1 MNYIQAHTHTHVCVI
16 LGKSF
21 ISKMW
26 LLGSHLPTEKMKK
39 KRGADDEEEKKK
51 KKKVKIK
58 NGDDIKRGVIR
69 EKDPLRG
76 EKSLYTHGR
85 NKKARTI

>member
-1 MNYIQAHTHTHVCVI
+1 M
-16 LGKSF
+16 
-21 ISKMW
+21 
-26 LLGSHLPTEKMKK
+26 MKK
-39 KRGADDEEEKKK
+39 KRKK

-76 EKSLYTHGR
+76 EKYLYTHGR

>member
-1 MNYIQAHTHTHVCVI
+1 M
-16 LGKSF
+16 
-21 ISKMW
+21 
-26 LLGSHLPTEKMKK
+26 MKK
-39 KRGADDEEEKKK
+39 KRK

-85 NKKARTI
+85 NKKTRTI